1 VSVEIKGDYKLTQ
14 QVLFEHRFWLQI
26 LGDHSRFI
34 YNALPPKETKDMQ
47 LANHFITEYDQLLNQ
62 VRLPDAGNALDQL
75 NNQAYELTQNLQKF
89 KLNLLDRLLIRQIQI
104 GLSPTFINHM
114 LNELEEYLRIL
125 LALLAGKGVPF
136 FSALHHDLLWLPDAS
151 GHAASIASDLD
162 AVEKRLIKKSEL
174 FEQHFNEFYLKAIEL
189 SGYTRTMRKSFPA
202 LAKFHTD
209 VNMEMSIFMTFLTEL
224 ENIDLSAELLSRL
237 NPLVPDHMYREE
249 CYYLLK
255 LAQTGAIAAHDCDPT
270 KPRLNV

>member
-1 VSVEIKGDYKLTQ
+1 MTQ

-34 YNALPPKETKDMQ
+34 YNALTPKETKDIK
-47 LANHFITEYDQLLNQ
+47 LADHFITEFDQLLNQ
-62 VRLPDAGNALDQL
+62 ARLPDAGNALDQL
-75 NNQAYELTQNLQKF
+75 NNQAYELTLHLQKF
-89 KLNLLDRLLIRQIQI
+89 KLNILDRLLIRHIQI

-136 FSALHHDLLWLPDAS
+136 FAALHHDLLWLPDAG

-189 SGYTRTMRKSFPA
+189 SGYTRTMRTNFPA

-209 VNMEMSIFMTFLTEL
+209 VNMEMSIFMAFLTEL
-224 ENIDLSAELLSRL
+224 ETIDLSAELLSRL

-255 LAQTGAIAAHDCDPT
+255 LAQTGAITAPDCDPT
-270 KPRLNV
+270 KPRINV